1 MSTNNMTQKA
11 VVDTA
16 FLQQL
21 HLQSTNAGVSTGQ
34 NSIFNTTTATI
45 SSYSPVDGR
54 LIGKVSIATP
64 QDYETV
70 VATAQEAFGV
80 WRMLPAPKRGEIVR
94 QYGNKLREYKDALGR
109 LVSYEMGKSLQEG
122 WGEVQ
127 E

>member
-109 LVSYEMGKSLQEG
+109 LVSYEMGKSLQE
-122 WGEVQ
+122 
-127 E
+127 